1 MPKGHYPR
9 LLCTICKHP
18 EKGRMEL
25 ALASGRSMKS
35 VYTEFKVSKDS
46 LGRHWRI
53 CVNTKHRAELLTRPI
68 EIGQL
73 AELAAA
79 ENRSLLEYLGIL
91 RSALFRMFEE
101 AREEKRR
108 YDASVISSK
117 LLSVLETIGKITGEL
132 RTGAGI
138 TINTQVNGAAA
149 PVVLNDAE
157 LARVQALIIR
167 TLRPF
172 PEARMA
178 VVTALEEATSGPV
191 FPDHQPLQIEGAA
204 NG

>member
-1 MPKGHYPR
+1 MPKGVYPR
-9 LLCTICKHP
+9 QLCRICNHP

-25 ALASGRSMKS
+25 ALASGKTLKS
-35 VYTEFKVSKDS
+35 VYLAFGVSKDS
-46 LGRHWRI
+46 LARHWRV

-117 LLSVLETIGKITGEL
+117 LLAVLECIGKITGEL

-138 TINTQVNGAAA
+138 TINTQVNGAAPA
-149 PVVLNDAE
+149 ALNDAE
-157 LARVQALIIR
+157 LAKVQALIIR
-167 TLRPF
+167 TLRPY
-172 PEARMA
+172 PEARAA
-178 VVTALEEATSGPV
+178 VVMALEGATSGPV
-191 FPDHQPLQIEGAA
+191 FPDHQPPLQIEGTA